1 MHYFTILHNSIM
13 MLFSVYYKLVS
24 PRPCCLTMIYVVITI
39 IHTTERKLRA
49 REVIYLEQG
58 HMASKRFNSLLVT
71 MYFET

>member
-1 MHYFTILHNSIM
+1 
-13 MLFSVYYKLVS
+13 
-24 PRPCCLTMIYVVITI
+24 MIYVVITI

-49 REVIYLEQG
+49 REAIYLEQG